1 MIVFRCW
8 TTEATRRS
16 TFCTPTPE
24 FGRYPPTTIK
34 SDIHYFSSIART
46 AEISREQIAEYVR
59 SLPDG
64 VLPLSHER
72 EFKLAKQILKFSDC
86 LLNVLEAL
94 QLHKLCDYVYALATT
109 FHDFYKECYVINKN
123 ADGKRQRLPSNE
135 HSYGFLNPTFL
146 GTTTIH
152 YHRLVL
158 CETTADVMDA
168 CFHIL
173 GITPVPRM

>member
-1 MIVFRCW
+1 MLDDRGNTAVYLLYAYARIR
-8 TTEATRRS
+8 
-16 TFCTPTPE
+16 
-24 FGRYPPTTIK
+24 
-34 SDIHYFSSIART
+34 SIART
-46 AEISREQIAEYVR
+46 AGISREQIAEYVR

-94 QLHKLCDYVYALATT
+94 QLHKLCDYIYALATT

-123 ADGKRQRLPSNE
+123 AD
-135 HSYGFLNPTFL
+135 